1 MGSNPRTLP
10 SHAYPIAKRRSYW
23 KWQMRSQVSRNSMC
37 MWIRFCCLYF
47 QIDPYS
53 VENEFMLSLELRY
66 TVRSQIGSPLH
77 GTRPTMCFDAWLTY
91 SGLKQNVGDFY
102 DFLELLNHQ
111 ARAKAV
117 VLIPIVSVSSP
128 ASPEPNTITLMKL
141 CAVCGS
147 TCANFSLT
155 ARHARTHTSWTIFFW
170 WHKYP
175 W

>member
-111 ARAKAV
+111 ARAKPV
-117 VLIPIVSVSSP
+117 ILILTPVFISSRQELVSPHNRGTKYDHIKETV
-128 ASPEPNTITLMKL
+128 
-141 CAVCGS
+141 CACM
-147 TCANFSLT
+147 L
-155 ARHARTHTSWTIFFW
+155 
-170 WHKYP
+170 
-175 W
+175 